1 MMQQADSKQ
10 LLTVQQIYYESY
22 HNLVQYL
29 IRVKNF

>member
-1 MMQQADSKQ
+1 MQQADDSKQ
-10 LLTVQQIYYESY
+10 LLTLQQIYYESY